1 MRKQSFKACGAAL
14 AGIVM
19 AAGLLTGCGNGGGT
33 NETSQPAQG
42 SGTSQAD
49 AAGDSAQESGAE
61 GTDTEDGGQEG
72 ELIPIS
78 FARTTDASIESNI
91 FAQIDASWED
101 NLWNDLYAD
110 EVGVQVVYKWVAT
123 DGDQGKQ
130 KLNGAIAS
138 GDIPDVCQVDKT
150 TMKQMAD
157 AGLIV
162 DIAPYFEQYAS
173 DRLKKLIEDAGPQ
186 CIEAATFDGVQYGFP
201 FVDCDIE
208 TADMLWI
215 RQDWLDK
222 ANLEAPK
229 SIDELEAVMKAF
241 GDIAGDGAVGMRIGN
256 TANIPGFFHGY
267 GVYPGYWTVAEDGK
281 LQYDKATADMK
292 EPLAKL
298 AQWYQEGLLDK
309 EFYVKDDAA
318 SIEPLVAGK
327 CGVVYAWHA
336 YGLYPLQDSA
346 SADPEADWRP
356 FSIIPSA
363 EGALVEPGIRMATS
377 SWYVVSAKCEHPEK
391 FIEMLN
397 LYCEKSFGD
406 DTAEYA
412 KYINPGGDMEGL
424 WRLSPVSLNTPN
436 KNQITTGKVIAAMTD
451 GSTEGMNGEETNMYN
466 YCKANLDGDRS
477 LWGWNIEF
485 NEGGSQTVLIG
496 YQVAGNLVYD
506 EFYGAP
512 TDTMTSKSGTLEAML
527 DEAIVKIVSGQMSVD
542 EYDSVIESWKAAGGE
557 QIIQEVNDWYQTR

>member
-1 MRKQSFKACGAAL
+1 MKRTQVKAYSVLL
-14 AGIVM
+14 AGVM
-19 AAGLLTGCGNGGGT
+19 VMTGMLTGCGGNTGT
-33 NETSQPAQG
+33 NEAN
-42 SGTSQAD
+42 QAD
-49 AAGDSAQESGAE
+49 GESSTSEASPTSDGNEGNGD
-61 GTDTEDGGQEG
+61 
-72 ELIPIS
+72 LIPLS

-110 EVGVQVVYKWVAT
+110 EIGVQVVYKWVAT
-123 DGDQGKQ
+123 DADQGKQ

-157 AGLIV
+157 AGLII
-162 DIAPYFEQYAS
+162 DIAPYVEKYAS
-173 DRLKKLIEDAGPQ
+173 DRLKKLIEDAGNQ
-186 CIEAATFDGVQYGFP
+186 CVEAATFGGVQYGFP

-215 RQDWLDK
+215 RQDWLDQ
-222 ANLEAPK
+222 ANLDVPQ
-229 SIDELEAVMKAF
+229 SIDELENVMKAF
-241 GDIAGDGAVGMRIGN
+241 AGIAGDGAVGMRISN
-256 TANIPGFFHGY
+256 TAAIPGFFNGY
-267 GVYPGYWTVAEDGK
+267 EVYPGYWTVAEDGK
-281 LQYDKATADMK
+281 LQYDKATEKMK

-298 AQWYQEGLLDK
+298 AQWYQDGLLDK
-309 EFYVKDDAA
+309 EFYVKDDAS

-346 SADPEADWRP
+346 TADSEADWRP
-356 FSIIPSA
+356 FSIVPS
-363 EGALVEPGIRMATS
+363 EGGATVKPGVRMATN

-406 DTAEYA
+406 DMDEYA

-436 KNQITTGKVIAAMTD
+436 KNQITTGKVIDAMAGD
-451 GSTEGMNGEETNMYN
+451 GSADGMNGEETNMYN
-466 YCKANLDGDRS
+466 YCKAYIDGDRS

-485 NEGGSQTVLIG
+485 NEGGSQTILMD
-496 YQVAGNLVYD
+496 YQDAGNLAYD

-512 TDTMTSKSGTLEAML
+512 TETMTSKSATLEAML
-527 DEAIVKIVSGQMSVD
+527 DEAIVKIVSGQMSVE
-542 EYDSVIESWKAAGGE
+542 EYDSVIENWKAAGGE
-557 QIIQEVNDWYQTR
+557 QMTKEVNDWYQTK